1 MHRERLSPAETKY
14 ILDTNPS
21 VLAWNEIQQA
31 QSTACKKSPLGLE
44 DWIELVRADRRLAK
58 RQWIIDAVYHSNV
71 ERAVLDFFNKRETGW
86 PRQFE
91 TEPDILNEFFDGL
104 REAAQELAAEE

>member
-44 DWIELVRADRRLAK
+44 DWIELVRAEPSFVK
-58 RQWIIDAVYHSNV
+58 YQWVLDEAYHGNV
-71 ERAVLDFFNKRETGW
+71 ERAVLEFFNQRQEGW

-91 TEPDILNEFFDGL
+91 TESEILKEFFDGL
-104 REAAQELAAEE
+104 REAAQELDAEE